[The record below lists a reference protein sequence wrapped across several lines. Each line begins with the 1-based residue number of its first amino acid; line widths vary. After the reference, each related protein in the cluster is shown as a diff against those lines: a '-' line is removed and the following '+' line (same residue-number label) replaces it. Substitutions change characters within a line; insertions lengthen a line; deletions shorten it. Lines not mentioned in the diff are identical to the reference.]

1 MFQIV
6 MLILYL
12 NVAPGNTNAISQ
24 MTIMHDFYSKEQCEA
39 YIPSAVAAF
48 KKMVPKHV
56 RWKAQI
62 ACIAVPKKDD
72 GSI

>member
-12 NVAPGNTNAISQ
+12 GIAPGNTNAISQ
-24 MTIMHDFYSKEQCEA
+24 MTILHNFDTEEA
-39 YIPSAVAAF
+39 CKAFIPSAVAAF
-48 KKMVPKHV
+48 KRIVPKNIKW
-56 RWKAQI
+56 RGQI
-62 ACIAVPKKDD
+62 ACVKIPKKDD